1 MKLQSYGCVILTLG
15 LIVILCGCT
24 KEKNAEPP
32 PATGSISTNESGGN
46 ATTITFSAPD
56 IDPEY
61 WKEIFHHQQQ
71 VMLAPDNIELRKN
84 LCEAAYFEN
93 NRAIV
98 VVGVGR
104 RTNPNTG
111 QQIPLGLVKQV
122 AYSDAARWAAY
133 ISAWLEQDYQ
143 PGFGEISAA
152 LNTSS
157 EVMGEMTEGDSLF
170 VEVAYQY

>member
-1 MKLQSYGCVILTLG
+1 MKIQPHGSLILTLG
-15 LIVILCGCT
+15 IIVTLLGCA
-24 KEKNAEPP
+24 KEKSAGEPP
-32 PATGSISTNESGGN
+32 AGSISTNESGGN
-46 ATTITFSAPD
+46 ATTATFSAPD

-61 WKEIFHHQQQ
+61 WKGIFHLQQQ
-71 VMLAPDNIELRKN
+71 VMISPDSIALRKA
-84 LCEAAYFEN
+84 LCERAYFEN

-104 RTNPNTG
+104 RVNPNTG
-111 QQIPLGLVKQV
+111 QQIPPGLVKQA

-143 PGFGEISAA
+143 PDFGEISAA
-152 LNTSS
+152 LNSSS
-157 EVMGEMTEGDSLF
+157 EVMGEMALGDSLF